1 MHYNLLLC
9 IEKGEAMSAISVM
22 SIIFGIVII
31 VTRAPLIFAPDAALR
46 LIKRIIS
53 DKSTLRIV
61 GIITAVLG
69 LALIASAWN
78 ADQTIALIL
87 YWLGWLIFCAALA
100 ELIFTAFVQR
110 IAISI
115 WSMRNST
122 ARILGLVA
130 VVIGAFF
137 IYLGIAVFK

>member
-1 MHYNLLLC
+1 
-9 IEKGEAMSAISVM
+9 M

-31 VTRAPLIFAPDAALR
+31 VGRAPLVVAPEATLR
-46 LIKRIIS
+46 LIRKIINN
-53 DKSTLRIV
+53 KGTLRIV
-61 GIITAVLG
+61 GIFTAVLG
-69 LALIASAWN
+69 LALIAAAWN
-78 ADQTIALIL
+78 ADQSATLIL
-87 YWLGWLIFCAALA
+87 SWLGWLIFCAALA

-115 WSMRNST
+115 WSMGNTT

-137 IYLGIAVFK
+137 IYLGLAILH

>member
-1 MHYNLLLC
+1 
-9 IEKGEAMSAISVM
+9 MSAVSVM

-31 VTRAPLIFAPDAALR
+31 LGRAPLVVAPGATLR
-46 LIKRIIS
+46 LIRRIINN
-53 DKSTLRIV
+53 KGALRIV
-61 GIITAVLG
+61 GIFTAVLG
-69 LALIASAWN
+69 LALIAAAWN
-78 ADQTIALIL
+78 VDQSAALIL
-87 YWLGWLIFCAALA
+87 SWLGWLIFCAALV

-115 WSMRNST
+115 WSMGNTT

-137 IYLGIAVFK
+137 VYLGFAVLQ

>member
-1 MHYNLLLC
+1 
-9 IEKGEAMSAISVM
+9 MSAVSVM
-22 SIIFGIVII
+22 SIIFGILII
-31 VTRAPLIFAPDAALR
+31 VGRAPLVFAPEATLR
-46 LIKRIIS
+46 LIRRIINN
-53 DKSTLRIV
+53 KGTLRIV

-69 LALIASAWN
+69 LALIASAWGV
-78 ADQTIALIL
+78 DQSAALIL
-87 YWLGWLIFCAALA
+87 YWLGWFIVFAAVV

-115 WSMRNST
+115 WSMKNST

-137 IYLGIAVFK
+137 IYLGIAVFQ